1 MKKGKGKLKAWL
13 KENGKNALGNILDTI
28 GESTSIPFASNIIE
42 GIGERL
48 MDDPDLSDE
57 QKAETKELIKLE
69 LEELSL
75 RLLDVDSA
83 RNREVELA
91 KTKKNDW
98 MMAVTGITALGS
110 FILMIC
116 AVIWIPSVQENQ
128 LAIHLLGVVEGAS
141 LPIFFYY
148 YGSSKGSKDKT
159 EILGKK

>member
-1 MKKGKGKLKAWL
+1 MLKTNIKKYEKGKGKLKAWL
-13 KENGKNALGNILDTI
+13 KENGKNALGTILDTI

-91 KTKKNDW
+91 KTKR
-98 MMAVTGITALGS
+98 
-110 FILMIC
+110 MI
-116 AVIWIPSVQENQ
+116 
-128 LAIHLLGVVEGAS
+128 G
-141 LPIFFYY
+141 
-148 YGSSKGSKDKT
+148 
-159 EILGKK
+159 